1 MDPAAAIP
9 LWVKLAATAFVAV
22 LVPVYWRIYGPGN
35 FLWFSDIALFT
46 TVAALWLESPLLASM
61 MVLAIGLPETAWNL
75 DFFWRLATRRGL
87 FGMADYMFDAGIPRF
102 VRALSLFHVWMPAL
116 LLWMIAWLGYDRRA
130 WVFQSLVALVVFPLS
145 RAVTP
150 PAENVNWVHGPGS
163 APKPRGW
170 LWVGFLVAFF
180 SLVVY
185 SLTHVLMLALF

>member
-1 MDPAAAIP
+1 MDAAALP

-22 LVPVYWRIYGPGN
+22 LVPVYWKIYGPAN
-35 FLWFSDIALFT
+35 FLWFSDIALGT

-75 DFFWRLATRRGL
+75 DFFWRLATGRGL

-116 LLWMIAWLGYDRRA
+116 LLWMVVRLGYDRRA
-130 WVFQSLVALVVFPLS
+130 WAMQSLVALVVFPLT

-150 PAENVNWVHGPGS
+150 RADNVNWVHGPGAS
-163 APKPRGW
+163 PKPRGW
-170 LWVGFLVAFF
+170 LYVSFLVAFF
-180 SLVVY
+180 SLAVY
-185 SLTHVLMLALF
+185 GVTHVLMLALF

>member
-1 MDPAAAIP
+1 MPGAGIP
-9 LWVKLAATAFVAV
+9 PWIALTATAFVAV
-22 LVPVYWRIYGPGN
+22 LVPVYWRIYGPAN
-35 FLWFSDIALFT
+35 FLWFSDIALGT

-75 DFFWRLATRRGL
+75 DFFWRLATGRGL
-87 FGMADYMFDAGIPRF
+87 FGMADYMFDPKIPRF

-116 LLWMIAWLGYDRRA
+116 LLWMVARLGYDRRA
-130 WVFQSLVALVVFPLS
+130 WAFQSIVALVVFPLS

-150 PAENVNWVHGPGS
+150 PADNVNWVHGPGS
-163 APKPRGW
+163 APMPRGW

-185 SLTHVLMLALF
+185 PVTHALMLALS

>member
-1 MDPAAAIP
+1 MHGAAISP
-9 LWVKLAATAFVAV
+9 WIALSATAFVAV
-22 LVPVYWRIYGPGN
+22 LVPVYWKIYGPEN
-35 FLWFSDIALFT
+35 FLWFSDIALGT

-75 DFFWRLATRRGL
+75 DFFWRLATGRGL
-87 FGMADYMFDAGIPRF
+87 FGMADYMFDPKIPRF

-116 LLWMIAWLGYDRRA
+116 LLWMVARLGYDRRA
-130 WVFQSLVALVVFPLS
+130 WAFQSVVALVVFPLS

-150 PAENVNWVHGPGS
+150 SADNVNWVHGPGS
-163 APKPRGW
+163 APAPRGW

-185 SLTHVLMLALF
+185 PVTHVLMLAFF

>member
-1 MDPAAAIP
+1 MDAAAIP
-9 LWVKLAATAFVAV
+9 LWMKLATTAFVAV
-22 LVPVYWRIYGPGN
+22 LVPVYWKIYGPEN
-35 FLWFSDIALFT
+35 FLWFSDIALGT

-75 DFFWRLATRRGL
+75 DFFWRLATQRGL
-87 FGMADYMFDAGIPRF
+87 FGMADYMFDAKIPRF

-116 LLWMIAWLGYDRRA
+116 LLWMVARLGYDRRA
-130 WVFQSLVALVVFPLS
+130 WALQSLVALVVFPLS

-150 PAENVNWVHGPGS
+150 PADNVNWVHGPGG
-163 APKPRGW
+163 APTPRGW

-185 SLTHVLMLALF
+185 PLTHVLMLVLF